1 MPIPNSTASGRTDAG
16 QAPANEGGEIAAIER
31 IRAALPGAPPG
42 QVWIGDD
49 SAVLPGIRSQMLL
62 ATDLTVAGVHADLD
76 LVGLDDMGW
85 KAVAVTVSDVAAMGG
100 RPREVLVAVAGPPDT
115 DLDLLYDGIG
125 LGAARH
131 GCAVVGGDLSDA
143 GQLVVCVAV
152 TGFVPKAVLR
162 SGATPGDFLFVT
174 GPLGASA
181 AGLRLLRQAAP
192 QGHGRA
198 GAIGGTDAG
207 AGAIADAD
215 ADADADAGAGAIADA
230 DADAGADAGAIAVHG
245 VPGTTGSTSR
255 AGSTDDVITRRLIE
269 AHRRPV
275 ARLAE
280 GEAARLA
287 GCRAMIDVSDGLA
300 LDIHRL
306 ADASGV
312 GFRLDQVPVA
322 SGALADEAL
331 AGGEDYELI
340 MAVADPARL
349 VARFTGSGLAEPVLI
364 GVCVEDPTERTLAGE
379 PLVPRGWEH
388 TWS

>member
-198 GAIGGTDAG
+198 GAIGGTG
-207 AGAIADAD
+207 TGT
-215 ADADADAGAGAIADA
+215 
-230 DADAGADAGAIAVHG
+230 DAGAIAVHG
-245 VPGTTGSTSR
+245 VPGGTGSTSR
-255 AGSTDDVITRRLIE
+255 AGSTDDVITRHLIE